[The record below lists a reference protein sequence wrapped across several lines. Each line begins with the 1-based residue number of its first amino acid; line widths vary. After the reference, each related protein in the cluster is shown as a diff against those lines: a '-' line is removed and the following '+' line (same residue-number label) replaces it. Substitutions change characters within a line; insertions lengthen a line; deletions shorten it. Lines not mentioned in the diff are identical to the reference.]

1 MPANRTR
8 SERASSLT
16 AFHKILLNTCAVL
29 GTLCLAMAVLALVF
43 GIKPLVFA
51 SGSMSPGIPTGSLGL
66 AVPATV
72 QEVAV
77 GDVVS
82 VVNSG
87 NQRITHRVV
96 EKVPGGLVLKGDT
109 NPVPDVQAYP
119 VDQVDRLLV
128 SVPGLGYAV
137 SWLSQPWAYALG
149 SLLCAY
155 LLFIAFRGID
165 SAKDGAGGT
174 GVPPMRR
181 AKMQQDEGERPR
193 PEPGTGRWPRLAA
206 GLAVVALL
214 AAFAVH
220 GPKAALTQAAFTGT
234 ANASSALAAGTVAPA
249 TGPLACT
256 ESGVL
261 LTTANISWP
270 AQQIPPGARL
280 VLRLQTD
287 ASTYGYTNLAA
298 GATTAAYGPGLNLL
312 GLVTSGGSRSMEL
325 KLLVVYTTDGNAV
338 SENGSNIGWVS
349 PVGTAPTRNIVY
361 HPGLLLAR
369 YFTCS

>member
-1 MPANRTR
+1 MAVNRTR
-8 SERASSLT
+8 SDRASSLGP
-16 AFHKILLNTCAVL
+16 FQKILLNTCAAL
-29 GTLCLAMAVLALVF
+29 GTLCLVMAVLALAF

-66 AVPATV
+66 AVPAAAEDV
-72 QEVAV
+72 VV

-96 EKVPGGLVLKGDT
+96 EKVPGGLVLKGDA
-109 NPVPDVQAYP
+109 NPVPDLETYQAG
-119 VDQVDRLLV
+119 QVDRLFV
-128 SVPGLGYAV
+128 GIPGLGYVV
-137 SWLSQPWAYALG
+137 SWLSQPWAYSLG
-149 SLLCAY
+149 GLLCAY
-155 LLFIAFRGID
+155 LLFIAFRGKGSAED
-165 SAKDGAGGT
+165 SAGGMGA
-174 GVPPMRR
+174 PPMRR
-181 AKMQQDEGERPR
+181 AQTHRDEGGRPQ

-206 GLAVVALL
+206 GLAVVVLL
-214 AAFAVH
+214 AAVAVH
-220 GPKAALTQAAFTGT
+220 GPKAEMTQAAFTGT
-234 ANASSALAAGTVAPA
+234 ANASSSLNAGAVAPA

-270 AQQIPPGARL
+270 AQQIPAGARL

-298 GATTAAYGPGLNLL
+298 GATTASYGPGLNLL

-338 SENGSNIGWVS
+338 TETGSNIGWVS
-349 PVGTAPTRNIVY
+349 PLGTSPTRSIVY

-369 YFTCS
+369 DFTCS